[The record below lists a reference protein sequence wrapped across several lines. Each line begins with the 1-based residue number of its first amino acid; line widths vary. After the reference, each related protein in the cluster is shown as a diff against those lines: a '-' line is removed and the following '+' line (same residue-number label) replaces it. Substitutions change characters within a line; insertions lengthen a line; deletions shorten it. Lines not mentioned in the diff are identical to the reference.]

1 VDLSRD
7 TKITYFA
14 FKQDLCRI
22 FSFVQVQGRQKF
34 LSEKYIFRIKLSA
47 QPGCQQACTEDLD
60 NRKTACKDIE
70 TGSEDNYMDIK
81 VTFRHT
87 EPMESLKAYAE
98 EKISKIDRFLDSH
111 AEAHIVLGV
120 EKFRHQADVTLNLNG
135 TIIKAVEE
143 TEDMY
148 SAIDQVMD
156 KLEKQVKRHLS
167 KIRNHRTEHARNET
181 KISKQEFEDTSVS
194 SSDEFIIEEEK
205 VVAKPMDPEEAAMQL
220 NLSNKDFLVFRNA
233 KSNKLNVIYKKADG
247 NLGLIRP
254 T

>member
-1 VDLSRD
+1 
-7 TKITYFA
+7 
-14 FKQDLCRI
+14 
-22 FSFVQVQGRQKF
+22 
-34 LSEKYIFRIKLSA
+34 
-47 QPGCQQACTEDLD
+47 
-60 NRKTACKDIE
+60 
-70 TGSEDNYMDIK
+70 MDIK

-87 EPMESLKAYAE
+87 EPIESLKAYAE
-98 EKISKIDRFLDSH
+98 EKISKIDKFLDSH

-167 KIRNHRTEHARNET
+167 KIRNHRSEHAKNRAPGSDHEL
-181 KISKQEFEDTSVS
+181 EDASVP
-194 SSDEFIIEEEK
+194 SSDELIIEEEK

-233 KSNKLNVIYKKADG
+233 KSNKINVIYKKTDG

-254 T
+254 S